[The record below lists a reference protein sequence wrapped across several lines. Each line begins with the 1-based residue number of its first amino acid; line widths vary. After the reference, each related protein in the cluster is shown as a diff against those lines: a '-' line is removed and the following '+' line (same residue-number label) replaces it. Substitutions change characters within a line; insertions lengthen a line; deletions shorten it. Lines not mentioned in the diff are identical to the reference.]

1 MSERADGS
9 RRAKELRERGE
20 GKWTGAGA
28 PVQAEDRHYRNQIGI
43 GDRGSFARFL
53 AGRKEDE
60 TTAEEYLK
68 TSKKP
73 YKKKSIVAEGVKEHL
88 ASGY

>member
-1 MSERADGS
+1 MSDGQPTVG
-9 RRAKELRERGE
+9 ELREKVY
-20 GKWTGAGA
+20 GKK
-28 PVQAEDRHYRNQIGI
+28 PVNMAAEDRHYRNQIGI

-68 TSKKP
+68 STKKP
-73 YKKKSIVAEGVKEHL
+73 YKRKSVIAEGLKEVL
-88 ASGY
+88 SPKD